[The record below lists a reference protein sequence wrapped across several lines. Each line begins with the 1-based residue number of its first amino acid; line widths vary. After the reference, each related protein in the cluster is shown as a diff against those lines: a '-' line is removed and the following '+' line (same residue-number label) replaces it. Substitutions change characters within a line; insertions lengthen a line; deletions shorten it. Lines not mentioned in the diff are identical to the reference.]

1 MIKQIDEMITGESGS
16 KKDKTREAKTD
27 ITGWRNRQDHNYS
40 RKQQYSLLIN
50 Q

>member
-1 MIKQIDEMITGESGS
+1 MIKQIDKMITGESGS
-16 KKDKTREAKTD
+16 KKDKIHEAKTN

-40 RKQQYSLLIN
+40 MKQQHSLLIN